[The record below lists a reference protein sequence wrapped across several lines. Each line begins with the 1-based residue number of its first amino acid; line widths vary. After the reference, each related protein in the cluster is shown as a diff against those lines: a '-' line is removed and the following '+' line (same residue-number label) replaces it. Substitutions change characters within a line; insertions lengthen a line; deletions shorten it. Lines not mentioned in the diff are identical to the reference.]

1 MKPAVLPVVAG
12 VELATAIAPL
22 PLPPPIATLA
32 SCPPS
37 SSVALEQ
44 IGGQVGIA
52 LPSGVRL
59 TVVTT
64 VAEDLCCA
72 GNGAPRPGS
81 WQQRPPQSGCTLPA
95 LPTRARPSGAS
106 PPALDH
112 PLLPPRTRR
121 PVQRCLSRS
130 ALTQWITMVV
140 DSCQIFPKAPSS
152 SHDHDECLSSGDH
165 ETLHRRAG

>member
-1 MKPAVLPVVAG
+1 MKPAVLPEFAE

-59 TVVTT
+59 TVDVTT
-64 VAEDLCCA
+64 VAEDICCA

-112 PLLPPRTRR
+112 LF
-121 PVQRCLSRS
+121 C
-130 ALTQWITMVV
+130 
-140 DSCQIFPKAPSS
+140 
-152 SHDHDECLSSGDH
+152 
-165 ETLHRRAG
+165 RRALGDLFSGVYPEAR